1 METNTLNEYNELQI
15 GDKVGSSIERIVIVK
30 HKTGERIVGETYAS
44 WVAICYAET
53 AYHPFT
59 VWNIIARPE
68 GWHAESGSY
77 VATIEEALDVYKDR
91 GGK

>member
-15 GDKVGSSIERIVIVK
+15 GDKVGSGIERIVIVK
-30 HKTGERIVGETYAS
+30 HKTGERIVGDTYAS

-53 AYHPFT
+53 AHHPFT
-59 VWNIIARPE
+59 VWDIIARPE